1 MRHLTRPQRVVL
13 LAFLVLAVNGLLRSP
28 AFNEPI
34 EEEKMPNVDNGTIA
48 VTCSEQN
55 PASLYVPV
63 GELEAFQ
70 RDAALW
76 RGHAWRAEVA
86 AIVERAARFQPQQT
100 TQKSWLLG
108 RAVVRASREL
118 QLPLGIVAAMVECES
133 EFKWNA
139 RGSQGEAGPLQVY
152 PIKDRPMKEIR
163 QDLFL
168 AVRWPL
174 EHCFAPIYHSNGLN
188 AALLHYNNQS
198 KQYVRDVL
206 NCKEQ
211 NYSESFWDGIPK

>member
-1 MRHLTRPQRVVL
+1 MTHLTRPQRGIL
-13 LAFLVLAVNGLLRSP
+13 LAFLLLAVNGLLRSP

-34 EEEKMPNVDNGTIA
+34 EEEKTK
-48 VTCSEQN
+48 E
-55 PASLYVPV
+55 
-63 GELEAFQ
+63 GEIDDVKELQ
-70 RDAALW
+70 RKTALW
-76 RGHAWRAEVA
+76 REHGWRAEVA

-139 RGSQGEAGPLQVY
+139 RGSQGEVGPLQVY
-152 PIKDRPMKEIR
+152 PIKGRPMKEIR
-163 QDLFL
+163 EDLFL

-174 EHCFAPIYHSNGLN
+174 ENCFAPIYHSNGLN